1 MVAKEI
7 IRGIKISQDP
17 KLAKENLKFLLNI
30 SKNKLTPETI
40 SQVLAITEKINSGSR
55 HVSHHYK
62 SHYGFKGGKL
72 TKESLNNILKAKY
85 KDDMLAI
92 MMIAMHID

>member
-1 MVAKEI
+1 MISKEI

-17 KLAKENLKFLLNI
+17 KLAKENLKFLLSI

-55 HVSHHYK
+55 HVSHHYR
-62 SHYGFKGGKL
+62 SHYGFEGGKL
-72 TKESLNNILKAKY
+72 TKESLNKILRTKY